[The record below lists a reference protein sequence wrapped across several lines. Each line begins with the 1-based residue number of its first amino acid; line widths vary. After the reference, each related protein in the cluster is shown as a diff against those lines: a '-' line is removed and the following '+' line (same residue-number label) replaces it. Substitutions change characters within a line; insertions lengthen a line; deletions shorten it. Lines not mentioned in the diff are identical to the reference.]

1 MPGACELRLLDRT
14 PSQAAQCVA
23 EWAASVLASVG
34 RVVGSPASATL
45 GDFLTSFVL
54 AFCGLIAVVW
64 LFAWIGENSPGARPG
79 ADVCRAAPSVTAP
92 RPSTLKIAVFFS
104 LLPLLIGSALV
115 TSGWDAANWLVFLI
129 GVLTMVGAVALVYFA
144 ALGNRAR

>member
-64 LFAWIGENSPGARPG
+64 LFAPDWQRSGHVGMG
-79 ADVCRAAPSVTAP
+79 CRELACVPDRCPHYCVT
-92 RPSTLKIAVFFS
+92 
-104 LLPLLIGSALV
+104 LL
-115 TSGWDAANWLVFLI
+115 
-129 GVLTMVGAVALVYFA
+129 
-144 ALGNRAR
+144 RA